1 LSNGRGHG
9 AGDGMLYK
17 EVGGWCGQ
25 WWEMRWL
32 SRSGDLAGG
41 LGR

>member
-1 LSNGRGHG
+1 
-9 AGDGMLYK
+9 MLYK
-17 EVGGWCGQ
+17 EVGAGWCGQ